1 MAADVFGKPL
11 VLLLTLFG
19 TVATALIPFLQL
31 HQFGEPGRLVR
42 DGGLAYQ
49 LVIGVL
55 LAVSAAS
62 AAIHEEI
69 ASGTA
74 AVAVSKPISRSEFI
88 FGKWMGV
95 MRVVLRFWFC
105 ILATTV
111 IAERI
116 PERFSIEEMAYTT
129 DRLARFAVLFAPAIS
144 LAVAA
149 VLHNRRRINFC
160 RVAST
165 MLCVFLLVLMLA
177 TFLFNRDGQW
187 SPSFSNLDIQVV
199 PVSLLILAATA
210 VFSALSCMLSVR
222 LDVFPSLAICI
233 LLLIAG
239 IAGDSLCA
247 SSNPFVHY
255 LGLLIPN
262 IQMFWTCDYISSS
275 GSLPFGVFANGLA
288 YAAILVAIFLSA
300 ACALFQHKDL

>member
-19 TVATALIPFLQL
+19 IVATALIPFLQL

-49 LVIGVL
+49 LVIGIL

-62 AAIHEEI
+62 AAIHDEI

-88 FGKWMGV
+88 VGKWMGV
-95 MRVVLRFWFC
+95 MRVALRFWFC

-111 IAERI
+111 VAERI
-116 PERFSIEEMAYTT
+116 PERFSVGEMAYTT
-129 DRLARFAVLFAPAIS
+129 DRLARFAVLFAPVFS

-149 VLHNRRRINFC
+149 VVHNRRRINFC
-160 RVAST
+160 RVASS
-165 MLCVFLLVLMLA
+165 MLCVFLWAAMLA
-177 TFLFNRDGQW
+177 AFLFDRDGQW
-187 SPSFSNLDIQVV
+187 APALANVDIQAV
-199 PVSLLILAATA
+199 PVSLLILMATA
-210 VFSALSCMLSVR
+210 VFAALSCMLSVR
-222 LDVFPSLAICI
+222 LDAFPSLAICI
-233 LLLIAG
+233 LLLLAG

-247 SSNPFVHY
+247 SYNPVVHY
-255 LGLLIPN
+255 LGMLIPN
-262 IQMFWTCDYISSS
+262 IQMFWTCDYISSG
-275 GSLPFGVFANGLA
+275 GSLPVGVFASGVA
-288 YAAILVAIFLSA
+288 YAAVLVAVFLST